1 MRKSVHLLNM
11 NFINQLYKKFLERPK
26 LILVTLILIFSF
38 SVYNAKNF
46 QLDASADSLLLEN
59 DPDLNYLRSVNER
72 YSSEE
77 FFVITYSPK
86 KKINEE
92 SLKELKKFVDEIN
105 NIKWVSKSISVLNAP
120 LFESSDL
127 PLIEKIKNIQYIVT
141 PGIEINRAL
150 NELKNSPVY
159 KKLIINEDATTFGI
173 VVYIKDN
180 KEYLS
185 ALKTNKNF
193 LDKQQNNKL
202 SEKDLK
208 DFEAHNKILEKLK
221 KEHNKNLELYN
232 IEIRSHIS
240 KYKNIADINL
250 SGIPMIA
257 DDLISFVKKDITV
270 FGSGVFIFIIITL
283 WFIFRDIRWV
293 VFPLL
298 SCFLSIAIMVGMLGY
313 LNWKVTVIS
322 SNFISLMLILTMEI
336 NIHYVE
342 RYKQLQ
348 AEFPKKK
355 ENYLAYLTTTK
366 IFTPILYAVLTTALA
381 FLSFIFCDI
390 KPVIDFG
397 WMMTLGLFISLF
409 VSMILLPYLII
420 KFKPKATPI
429 HESKDSKLA
438 EIFATIALN
447 QKLLVL
453 AFSSIILI
461 LSIYGMTRLKV
472 ENSFINYFDKKTE
485 IYQGMKLIDEKL
497 GGTTPLEII
506 LKFKDSDTKNNKN
519 DDDFF
524 QGSDSNEY
532 KDSYWFTNF
541 RVNNIVNVH
550 QYLETLPEIGKVLS
564 FYSVLQLGEKI
575 NDNKKLGPLEMA
587 ILYSKLPEDIK
598 RSIVTPYVSI
608 ENNEAR
614 ISLRIIDSN
623 PNLNRKELL
632 IKIQKDLEEKLKL
645 NKDEFKITGILVIFN
660 NLLQSLFDSQ
670 IKTLGIT
677 FAGIFILLLILF
689 KSLSWSIVAA
699 IPNFTAAL
707 FILGS
712 LGLFNIPLD
721 MMTITIASITVGIA
735 IDNSIH
741 YIYRFREEFKI
752 NKNYKKTIEICH
764 KSVGKAIVNASLTI
778 VFGFSIL
785 IFSNFIPS
793 IYFGI
798 FTGLAMLTAMT
809 LVLTLMPQ
817 LIAIIKPFKNG

>member
-1 MRKSVHLLNM
+1 M

-26 LILVTLILIFSF
+26 LILIALILIFSF

-92 SLKELKKFVDEIN
+92 SLKELRKFVDEIN

-185 ALKTNKNF
+185 ALKTNKIF
-193 LDKQQNNKL
+193 LDKQQNSKL
-202 SEKDLK
+202 SERDLK
-208 DFEAHNKILEKLK
+208 EFESQNKILEKLK
-221 KEHNKNLELYN
+221 KEHNKNLEFYN

-257 DDLISFVKKDITV
+257 DDLITFVKKDITV

-429 HESKDSKLA
+429 HQSKDSKIA
-438 EIFATIALN
+438 EIFASIAIN
-447 QKLLVL
+447 QRVLVL
-453 AFSSIILI
+453 AFSTIILI

-506 LKFKDSDTKNNKN
+506 LKFKDTDSKNNKS

-541 RVNNIVNVH
+541 RVNKIVNVH

-587 ILYSKLPEDIK
+587 ILYSKLPDDIK
-598 RSIVTPYVSI
+598 KSIVTPYVSI

-632 IKIQKDLEEKLKL
+632 IKIQKDLEEKLNL

-721 MMTITIASITVGIA
+721 MMTITIASISVGIA

-785 IFSNFIPS
+785 MFSNFIPS

>member
-1 MRKSVHLLNM
+1 MKEFILIKM

-26 LILVTLILIFSF
+26 LILITLILIFSF

-105 NIKWVSKSISVLNAP
+105 NIKWVSKTISVLNAP
-120 LFESSDL
+120 LFESSDQ

-159 KKLIINEDATTFGI
+159 KRLIINDDATTFGI

-180 KEYLS
+180 KKYLS
-185 ALKTNKNF
+185 ALKTNKDF

-202 SEKDLK
+202 SDKDLN
-208 DFEAHNKILEKLK
+208 DFETHKEILEKLK

-270 FGSGVFIFIIITL
+270 FGSGVFIFILITL

-293 VFPLL
+293 IFPLL

-355 ENYLAYLTTTK
+355 ENYLTYLTTTK
-366 IFTPILYAVLTTALA
+366 IFTPILYAVLTTVLA

-429 HESKDSKLA
+429 HESKDSKIA
-438 EIFATIALN
+438 EVFASIALN
-447 QKLLVL
+447 HRFLVM
-453 AFSSIILI
+453 AFSTIILI

-506 LKFKDSDTKNNKN
+506 LKFKDSDNKSTKN

-550 QYLETLPEIGKVLS
+550 KYLESLPEIGKVLS

-587 ILYSKLPEDIK
+587 ILYSKLPDDIK
-598 RSIVTPYVSI
+598 KTIVTPYVSI

-645 NKDEFKITGILVIFN
+645 KKDEFKITGVLVIFN

-712 LGLFNIPLD
+712 LGLFNVPLD

-764 KSVGKAIVNASLTI
+764 RSVGKAIVNASLTI

-785 IFSNFIPS
+785 ILSNFIPS

>member
-1 MRKSVHLLNM
+1 M
-11 NFINQLYKKFLERPK
+11 NLINQLYKKFLERPK
-26 LILVTLILIFSF
+26 LILITLILILSF

-221 KEHNKNLELYN
+221 KEHNKNLEFYN

-298 SCFLSIAIMVGMLGY
+298 SCLLSIAIMVGMLGY

-438 EIFATIALN
+438 QIFASIALN
-447 QKLLVL
+447 QRLLVL
-453 AFSSIILI
+453 TLSTIILI

-506 LKFKDSDTKNNKN
+506 LKFKDSDSKSNKN

-587 ILYSKLPEDIK
+587 ILYSKLPDDIK
-598 RSIVTPYVSI
+598 KSIVTPYVSI

-741 YIYRFREEFKI
+741 YIYRFREEYKL

>member
-1 MRKSVHLLNM
+1 M

-26 LILVTLILIFSF
+26 LILIALILIFSF

-92 SLKELKKFVDEIN
+92 SLKELRKFVDEIN

-185 ALKTNKNF
+185 ALKANKIF
-193 LDKQQNNKL
+193 LDKQQNSKL

-208 DFEAHNKILEKLK
+208 EFESQNKILEKLK
-221 KEHNKNLELYN
+221 KEHNKNLEFYN

-293 VFPLL
+293 IFPLL
-298 SCFLSIAIMVGMLGY
+298 SCLLSIAIMVGMLGY

-322 SNFISLMLILTMEI
+322 SNFISIMLILTMEI

-355 ENYLAYLTTTK
+355 ENYLTYLTTTK

-381 FLSFIFCDI
+381 FLSLIFCDI

-429 HESKDSKLA
+429 HQSKESKLA
-438 EIFATIALN
+438 EIFSSIALN
-447 QKLLVL
+447 QRFLVL
-453 AFSSIILI
+453 AFSTIILI
-461 LSIYGMTRLKV
+461 LSIYGLTKLKV

-506 LKFKDSDTKNNKN
+506 LKFKDSDSKSNKN

-524 QGSDSNEY
+524 QDSDSNEY

-587 ILYSKLPEDIK
+587 ILYSKLPDDIK
-598 RSIVTPYVSI
+598 KSIVTPYVSI

-721 MMTITIASITVGIA
+721 MMTITIASISVGIA

>member
-1 MRKSVHLLNM
+1 M

-86 KKINEE
+86 KKVNAE

-141 PGIEINRAL
+141 PGIEISRAL
-150 NELKNSPVY
+150 DELKNSPVY

-185 ALKTNKNF
+185 ALKTNKDF
-193 LDKQQNNKL
+193 LDKLQNNKL

-221 KEHNKNLELYN
+221 KEHNKNLEFYN

-355 ENYLAYLTTTK
+355 ENYLTYLTTTK

-438 EIFATIALN
+438 EIFASIALN
-447 QKLLVL
+447 QRLLVL
-453 AFSSIILI
+453 TFSTIILI
-461 LSIYGMTRLKV
+461 LSIYGLTRLKV

-506 LKFKDSDTKNNKN
+506 LKFKDSDSKSNKS

-587 ILYSKLPEDIK
+587 ILYSKLPDDIK
-598 RSIVTPYVSI
+598 KSIVTPYVSI

-741 YIYRFREEFKI
+741 YIYRFREEYKL

>member
-1 MRKSVHLLNM
+1 M

-26 LILVTLILIFSF
+26 LILITLILILSF

-293 VFPLL
+293 IFPLL

-438 EIFATIALN
+438 EIFASIALN

-453 AFSSIILI
+453 AFSTIILI

-506 LKFKDSDTKNNKN
+506 LKFKDSDSKNNKN

-677 FAGIFILLLILF
+677 FTGIFILLLILF

>member
-1 MRKSVHLLNM
+1 M

-26 LILVTLILIFSF
+26 LILIALILIFSF

-92 SLKELKKFVDEIN
+92 SLKELRKFVDEIN

-185 ALKTNKNF
+185 ALKTNKIF
-193 LDKQQNNKL
+193 LDKQQNSKL

-208 DFEAHNKILEKLK
+208 EFESQNKILEKLK
-221 KEHNKNLELYN
+221 KEHNKNLEFYN

-293 VFPLL
+293 IFPLL
-298 SCFLSIAIMVGMLGY
+298 SCLLSIAIMVGMLGY

-322 SNFISLMLILTMEI
+322 SNFISIMLILTMEI

-355 ENYLAYLTTTK
+355 ENYLTYLTTTK

-381 FLSFIFCDI
+381 FLSLIFCDI

-429 HESKDSKLA
+429 HESKESKLA
-438 EIFATIALN
+438 EIFSSIALN
-447 QKLLVL
+447 QRFLVL
-453 AFSSIILI
+453 AFSTIILI
-461 LSIYGMTRLKV
+461 LSIYGLTKLKV

-506 LKFKDSDTKNNKN
+506 LKFKDTDSKSNKN

-524 QGSDSNEY
+524 QDSDSNEY

-587 ILYSKLPEDIK
+587 ILYSKLPDDIK
-598 RSIVTPYVSI
+598 KSIVTPYVSI

-721 MMTITIASITVGIA
+721 MMTITIASISVGIA

>member
-1 MRKSVHLLNM
+1 M

-86 KKINEE
+86 KKVNAE

-141 PGIEINRAL
+141 PGIEISRAL
-150 NELKNSPVY
+150 DELKNSPVY

-185 ALKTNKNF
+185 ALKTNKDF

-221 KEHNKNLELYN
+221 KEHNKNLEFYN

-355 ENYLAYLTTTK
+355 ENYLTYLTTTK

-438 EIFATIALN
+438 AIFASIALN
-447 QKLLVL
+447 QRLLVL
-453 AFSSIILI
+453 TFSTIILI
-461 LSIYGMTRLKV
+461 LSIYGLTRLKV

-506 LKFKDSDTKNNKN
+506 LKFKDSDSKSNKS

-587 ILYSKLPEDIK
+587 ILYSKLPDDIK
-598 RSIVTPYVSI
+598 KSIVTPYVSI

-741 YIYRFREEFKI
+741 YIYRFREEYKL

>member
-1 MRKSVHLLNM
+1 M

-185 ALKTNKNF
+185 ALKTNKIF
-193 LDKQQNNKL
+193 LDKQQNSKL

-208 DFEAHNKILEKLK
+208 EFESQNKILEKLK
-221 KEHNKNLELYN
+221 KEHNKNLEFYN

-257 DDLISFVKKDITV
+257 DDLITFVKKDITV

-293 VFPLL
+293 IFPLL
-298 SCFLSIAIMVGMLGY
+298 SCLLSIAIMVGMLGY

-366 IFTPILYAVLTTALA
+366 IFTPILYAVLTTAFA

-429 HESKDSKLA
+429 HESKDSKIA
-438 EIFATIALN
+438 EIFASIALN

-506 LKFKDSDTKNNKN
+506 LKFKDSDSKSNKN

-587 ILYSKLPEDIK
+587 ILYSKLPDDIK

-741 YIYRFREEFKI
+741 YIYRFREEYKK

>member
-1 MRKSVHLLNM
+1 M
-11 NFINQLYKKFLERPK
+11 NFINQIYKKLLEKPKFILFL
-26 LILVTLILIFSF
+26 IVLVFSF

-72 YSSEE
+72 YSSED

-86 KKINEE
+86 KKINNETIQ
-92 SLKELKKFVDEIN
+92 ELKKFVNEID
-105 NIKWVSKSISVLNAP
+105 NIQWVSKTISILNAP
-120 LFESSDL
+120 LFESSDQ
-127 PLIEKIKNIQYIVT
+127 PLIEKINNIQYITT

-150 NELKNSPVY
+150 NELRNSPVY
-159 KKLIINEDATTFGI
+159 KRLIINDDATTFGI
-173 VVYIKDN
+173 VAYIKDN
-180 KEYLS
+180 KKYLS
-185 ALKTNKNF
+185 ALEINKNF
-193 LDKQQNNKL
+193 LDKQKNKKL
-202 SEKDLK
+202 SDK
-208 DFEAHNKILEKLK
+208 DFKEFEKHKLVLEQLK
-221 KEHNKNLELYN
+221 REQNKNLELYN
-232 IEIRSHIS
+232 VEIRSHIS

-270 FGSGVFIFIIITL
+270 FGSGVFVFIIITL

-293 VFPLL
+293 IFPLL
-298 SCFLSIAIMVGMLGY
+298 SCFLSISIMVGMLGY

-355 ENYLAYLTTTK
+355 ENFLTYLTTTK
-366 IFTPILYAVLTTALA
+366 ILTPILYAVLTTALA

-397 WMMTLGLFISLF
+397 LMMTLGLFISLF

-420 KFKPKATPI
+420 KFKPKASPV
-429 HESKDSKLA
+429 HKSKESKIAKFF
-438 EIFATIALN
+438 ETIAIN
-447 QKLLVL
+447 KKFLVL
-453 AFSSIILI
+453 TFSSIIFI

-472 ENSFINYFDKKTE
+472 ENIFINYFDKNTE
-485 IYQGMKLIDEKL
+485 IYKGMKLIDEKL
-497 GGTTPLEII
+497 GGTTPLDII
-506 LKFKDSDTKNNKN
+506 LKFKESESKSTFA
-519 DDDFF
+519 DDEFF
-524 QGSDSNEY
+524 QGSSSDEY

-541 RVNNIVNVH
+541 RINNIVNVH
-550 QYLETLPEIGKVLS
+550 KYLETLPEIGKVLS
-564 FYSVLQLGEKI
+564 FYSVLQLGEKL

-587 ILYSKLPEDIK
+587 ILHSKLPEDIK
-598 RSIVTPYVSI
+598 KNIITPYISI
-608 ENNEAR
+608 DDNEAR

-623 PNLNRKELL
+623 PELNRKELL
-632 IKIQKDLEEKLKL
+632 IKIQKDLEEKLQLK
-645 NKDEFKITGILVIFN
+645 KDEFKITGILVIFN

-712 LGLFNIPLD
+712 LGLFDIPLD

-764 KSVGKAIVNASLTI
+764 KSVGKAIVNASITI

>member
-1 MRKSVHLLNM
+1 M

-26 LILVTLILIFSF
+26 LILITLILLFSF
-38 SVYNAKNF
+38 SIYNAKNF

-72 YSSEE
+72 YLSED

-105 NIKWVSKSISVLNAP
+105 NIKWVSKTISVLNAP
-120 LFESSDL
+120 LFESSDQ
-127 PLIEKIKNIQYIVT
+127 PLIEKINNIQYIVT

-159 KKLIINEDATTFGI
+159 KRLIINDDATTFGI

-180 KEYLS
+180 KKYLS
-185 ALKTNKNF
+185 ALKTNKDF

-208 DFEAHNKILEKLK
+208 EFENHKEILEKLK
-221 KEHNKNLELYN
+221 KEHNKNLEIYN
-232 IEIRSHIS
+232 IEIRSQIS

-270 FGSGVFIFIIITL
+270 FGSGVFIFILITL
-283 WFIFRDIRWV
+283 WFIFRDVRWV
-293 VFPLL
+293 IFPLL

-348 AEFPKKK
+348 TEFPKKK
-355 ENYLAYLTTTK
+355 ENYLTYLTTTK
-366 IFTPILYAVLTTALA
+366 IFTPILYAVLTTVLA

-420 KFKPKATPI
+420 KFKPKATPM

-438 EIFATIALN
+438 KLFAIIALN
-447 QKLLVL
+447 HRFLVL
-453 AFSSIILI
+453 AFSTIILI

-506 LKFKDSDTKNNKN
+506 LKFKDLDNKKTKN

-524 QGSDSNEY
+524 QDSDSNEY

-550 QYLETLPEIGKVLS
+550 KYLESLPEIGKVLS

-598 RSIVTPYVSI
+598 KSIVTPYVSI

-645 NKDEFKITGILVIFN
+645 KKDEFKITGVLVIFN

-677 FAGIFILLLILF
+677 FGGIFILLLILF

-712 LGLFNIPLD
+712 LGLFNVPLD

-785 IFSNFIPS
+785 ILSNFIPS

>member
-1 MRKSVHLLNM
+1 M

-26 LILVTLILIFSF
+26 LILIALILIFSF

-185 ALKTNKNF
+185 ALKINKNF

-221 KEHNKNLELYN
+221 KEHNKNLEFYN

-355 ENYLAYLTTTK
+355 ENYLTYLTTTK

-420 KFKPKATPI
+420 KFKPKATPL

-438 EIFATIALN
+438 EIFASIALN
-447 QKLLVL
+447 QRALVL
-453 AFSSIILI
+453 TFSTIILS
-461 LSIYGMTRLKV
+461 LSIYGLTRLKV

-506 LKFKDSDTKNNKN
+506 LKFKDSDSKSNKS

-587 ILYSKLPEDIK
+587 ILYSKLPDDIK
-598 RSIVTPYVSI
+598 KSIVTPYVSI

-741 YIYRFREEFKI
+741 YIYRFREEYKL

>member
-1 MRKSVHLLNM
+1 M
-11 NFINQLYKKFLERPK
+11 NFINQLYKKFLEKPK
-26 LILVTLILIFSF
+26 LILITLILLFSF
-38 SVYNAKNF
+38 SIYNAKNF

-77 FFVITYSPK
+77 FFVITYTPK

-92 SLKELKKFVDEIN
+92 SLGELKKFVDEIN

-120 LFESSDL
+120 LFESSDQ

-159 KKLIINEDATTFGI
+159 KRLIINDDASTFGI

-208 DFEAHNKILEKLK
+208 DFDSHKEILEKLK

-270 FGSGVFIFIIITL
+270 FGSGVFIFILITL
-283 WFIFRDIRWV
+283 WFIFRDVRWV
-293 VFPLL
+293 IFPLL

-348 AEFPKKK
+348 DEFPKKK

-366 IFTPILYAVLTTALA
+366 IFTPILYAVLTTVLA

-438 EIFATIALN
+438 ELFASIAIN
-447 QKLLVL
+447 QKFLVL
-453 AFSSIILI
+453 AFSTIILI

-506 LKFKDSDTKNNKN
+506 LKFKDSENKNSKN

-550 QYLETLPEIGKVLS
+550 KYLESLPEIGKVLS
-564 FYSVLQLGEKI
+564 FYSILQLGEKI

-587 ILYSKLPEDIK
+587 IMYTKLPDDIK
-598 RSIVTPYVSI
+598 KSIVTPYVSI

-632 IKIQKDLEEKLKL
+632 IKIQKDLEEKLNLK
-645 NKDEFKITGILVIFN
+645 KEEFKITGILVIFN

-712 LGLFNIPLD
+712 LGLFNVPLD

-741 YIYRFREEFKI
+741 YIYRFREEFKV
-752 NKNYKKTIEICH
+752 NKNYKKTIQICH
-764 KSVGKAIVNASLTI
+764 RSVGKAIINASLTI

-785 IFSNFIPS
+785 ILSNFIPS

>member
-1 MRKSVHLLNM
+1 M
-11 NFINQLYKKFLERPK
+11 NFINQLYKRFLERPK
-26 LILVTLILIFSF
+26 LILITLILIFSF

-59 DPDLNYLRSVNER
+59 DPDLNYLRSINER

-92 SLKELKKFVDEIN
+92 SLKELRKFVDEIN

-173 VVYIKDN
+173 VIYIKDN

-185 ALKTNKNF
+185 ALKTNKIF
-193 LDKQQNNKL
+193 LDKQQNSKL

-208 DFEAHNKILEKLK
+208 EFESQNKILEKLK
-221 KEHNKNLELYN
+221 KEHNKNLEFYN
-232 IEIRSHIS
+232 IEIRSHIL

-257 DDLISFVKKDITV
+257 DDLITFVKKDITV

-298 SCFLSIAIMVGMLGY
+298 SCLLSIAIMVGMLGY

-429 HESKDSKLA
+429 HQSKDSKIA
-438 EIFATIALN
+438 EIFASIALN
-447 QKLLVL
+447 QRFLVL
-453 AFSSIILI
+453 AFSTIILI

-506 LKFKDSDTKNNKN
+506 LKFKDTDSKNNKSDN
-519 DDDFF
+519 DFF

-541 RVNNIVNVH
+541 RVNKIVNVH

-587 ILYSKLPEDIK
+587 ILYSKLPDDIK
-598 RSIVTPYVSI
+598 KSIVTPYVSI

-632 IKIQKDLEEKLKL
+632 IKIQKDLEEKLNL

-721 MMTITIASITVGIA
+721 MMTITIASISVGIA

>member
-1 MRKSVHLLNM
+1 M

-72 YSSEE
+72 YSSED

-92 SLKELKKFVDEIN
+92 SLNELKKFVDEIN

-159 KKLIINEDATTFGI
+159 KKLIINEDGTTFGI

-208 DFEAHNKILEKLK
+208 DFEAHNKVLEKLK
-221 KEHNKNLELYN
+221 KEHNKNLESYN

-257 DDLISFVKKDITV
+257 DDLISFIKKDITV

-293 VFPLL
+293 IFPLL
-298 SCFLSIAIMVGMLGY
+298 SCLLSIAIMVGMLGY

-322 SNFISLMLILTMEI
+322 SNFISIMLILTMEI

-355 ENYLAYLTTTK
+355 ENYLTYLTTTK

-381 FLSFIFCDI
+381 FLSLIFCDI

-420 KFKPKATPI
+420 KFKPKAKPI
-429 HESKDSKLA
+429 HESKNSKLA
-438 EIFATIALN
+438 EIFSSIALN
-447 QKLLVL
+447 QRFLVL

-461 LSIYGMTRLKV
+461 LSIYGLTRLKV

-506 LKFKDSDTKNNKN
+506 LKFKDSDSKSNKN

-564 FYSVLQLGEKI
+564 FYSILQLGEKI

-587 ILYSKLPEDIK
+587 ILYSKLPDDIK
-598 RSIVTPYVSI
+598 KSIVTPYVSI

-712 LGLFNIPLD
+712 LGLFDIPLD

-764 KSVGKAIVNASLTI
+764 KSVGKAIVNASITI

>member
-1 MRKSVHLLNM
+1 M
-11 NFINQLYKKFLERPK
+11 NFINQIYKKLLEKPKFILFL
-26 LILVTLILIFSF
+26 IVLVFSF

-72 YSSEE
+72 YSSED

-86 KKINEE
+86 KKINNETIQ
-92 SLKELKKFVDEIN
+92 ELKKFVNEID
-105 NIKWVSKSISVLNAP
+105 NIQWVSKTISILNAP
-120 LFESSDL
+120 LFESSDQ
-127 PLIEKIKNIQYIVT
+127 PLIEKINNIQYITT

-150 NELKNSPVY
+150 NELRNSPVY
-159 KKLIINEDATTFGI
+159 KRLIINDDATTFGI
-173 VVYIKDN
+173 VAYIKDN
-180 KEYLS
+180 KKYLS
-185 ALKTNKNF
+185 ALEINKNF
-193 LDKQQNNKL
+193 LDEQKNKKL
-202 SEKDLK
+202 SDK
-208 DFEAHNKILEKLK
+208 DFKEFEKHKLVLEQLK
-221 KEHNKNLELYN
+221 REQNKNLELYN

-270 FGSGVFIFIIITL
+270 FGSGVFVFIIITL

-293 VFPLL
+293 IFPLL
-298 SCFLSIAIMVGMLGY
+298 SCFLSISIMVGMLGY

-355 ENYLAYLTTTK
+355 ENFLTYLTTTK
-366 IFTPILYAVLTTALA
+366 ILTPILYAVLTTALA

-397 WMMTLGLFISLF
+397 LMMTLGLFISLF

-420 KFKPKATPI
+420 KFKPKASPV
-429 HESKDSKLA
+429 HKSKESKIAKFF
-438 EIFATIALN
+438 ETIAIN
-447 QKLLVL
+447 QKFLVL
-453 AFSSIILI
+453 TFSSIIFI

-472 ENSFINYFDKKTE
+472 ENSFINYFDKNTE
-485 IYQGMKLIDEKL
+485 IYKGMKLIDEKL
-497 GGTTPLEII
+497 GGTTPLDII
-506 LKFKDSDTKNNKN
+506 LKFKESESKSTFA
-519 DDDFF
+519 DDEFF
-524 QGSDSNEY
+524 QGSSSDEY

-541 RVNNIVNVH
+541 RINNIVNVH
-550 QYLETLPEIGKVLS
+550 KYLETLPEIGKVLS
-564 FYSVLQLGEKI
+564 FYSVLQLGEKL

-587 ILYSKLPEDIK
+587 ILHSKLPEDIK
-598 RSIVTPYVSI
+598 KNIITPYISI
-608 ENNEAR
+608 DDNEAR

-623 PNLNRKELL
+623 PELNRKELL
-632 IKIQKDLEEKLKL
+632 IKIQKDLEEKLQLK
-645 NKDEFKITGILVIFN
+645 KEEFKITGILVIFN

-677 FAGIFILLLILF
+677 FAGIFLLLLILF
-689 KSLSWSIVAA
+689 KSFWWSVVAA

-721 MMTITIASITVGIA
+721 MMTITIASISVGIA

-752 NKNYKKTIEICH
+752 NKNYNRTIQICH
-764 KSVGKAIVNASLTI
+764 RTVGKAIVNASLTI

-785 IFSNFIPS
+785 ILSNFIPS

-817 LIAIIKPFKNG
+817 LILIIKPFKNG

>member
-1 MRKSVHLLNM
+1 M

-26 LILVTLILIFSF
+26 LILITLILILSF

-221 KEHNKNLELYN
+221 KEHNKNLEFYN

-298 SCFLSIAIMVGMLGY
+298 SCLLSIAIMVGMLGY

-438 EIFATIALN
+438 QIFASIALN
-447 QKLLVL
+447 QRLLVL
-453 AFSSIILI
+453 TLSTIILI

-506 LKFKDSDTKNNKN
+506 LKFKDSDSKSNKN

-587 ILYSKLPEDIK
+587 ILYSKLPDDIK
-598 RSIVTPYVSI
+598 KSIVTPYVSI

-741 YIYRFREEFKI
+741 YIYRFREEYKL

-764 KSVGKAIVNASLTI
+764 KSVGKAIVNASITI

>member
-1 MRKSVHLLNM
+1 M

-105 NIKWVSKSISVLNAP
+105 NKKWVSKSISVLNAP

-173 VVYIKDN
+173 VIYIKDN

-366 IFTPILYAVLTTALA
+366 IFTPILYAVLTTAFA

-438 EIFATIALN
+438 EIFTSIALN

-506 LKFKDSDTKNNKN
+506 LKFKDSDSKNNKN

-598 RSIVTPYVSI
+598 KSIVTPYVSI

-752 NKNYKKTIEICH
+752 SKNYKKTIEICH

-785 IFSNFIPS
+785 IFSNFIPT

>member
-1 MRKSVHLLNM
+1 M
-11 NFINQLYKKFLERPK
+11 NFINQLYKKFLEKPK
-26 LILVTLILIFSF
+26 LILITLILLFSF
-38 SVYNAKNF
+38 SIYNAKNF

-77 FFVITYSPK
+77 FFVITYTPK

-92 SLKELKKFVDEIN
+92 SLGELKKFVDEIN

-120 LFESSDL
+120 LFESSDQ

-159 KKLIINEDATTFGI
+159 KRLIINDDASTFGI

-208 DFEAHNKILEKLK
+208 DFDSHKEILEKLK

-270 FGSGVFIFIIITL
+270 FGSGVFIFILITL
-283 WFIFRDIRWV
+283 WFIFRDVRWV
-293 VFPLL
+293 IFPLL

-348 AEFPKKK
+348 DEFPKKK

-366 IFTPILYAVLTTALA
+366 IFTPILYAVLTTVLA

-438 EIFATIALN
+438 ELFASIAIN
-447 QKLLVL
+447 QKFLVL
-453 AFSSIILI
+453 AFSTIILI

-506 LKFKDSDTKNNKN
+506 LKFKDSDKKSTKN

-550 QYLETLPEIGKVLS
+550 KYLESLPEIGKVLS

-587 ILYSKLPEDIK
+587 ILYSKLPDDIK
-598 RSIVTPYVSI
+598 KTIVTPYVSI

-645 NKDEFKITGILVIFN
+645 KKDEFKITGVLVIFN

-712 LGLFNIPLD
+712 LGLFNVPLD

-764 KSVGKAIVNASLTI
+764 RSVGKAIVNASLTI

-785 IFSNFIPS
+785 ILSNFIPS

>member
-1 MRKSVHLLNM
+1 M

-26 LILVTLILIFSF
+26 LILVALIIIFSF

-72 YSSEE
+72 YSSED

-92 SLKELKKFVDEIN
+92 SLNELKKFVNEIN

-159 KKLIINEDATTFGI
+159 KKLIINEEATTFGI

-221 KEHNKNLELYN
+221 KEHNKNLEFYN

-257 DDLISFVKKDITV
+257 DDLISFIKKDITV

-293 VFPLL
+293 IFPLL
-298 SCFLSIAIMVGMLGY
+298 SCLLSIAIMVGILGY

-322 SNFISLMLILTMEI
+322 SNFISIMLILTMEI

-355 ENYLAYLTTTK
+355 ENYLTYLTTTK

-381 FLSFIFCDI
+381 FLSLIFCDI

-429 HESKDSKLA
+429 HESKESKLA
-438 EIFATIALN
+438 QIFCSIGLN
-447 QKLLVL
+447 QRFLVL

-461 LSIYGMTRLKV
+461 LSIYGLTRLKV

-506 LKFKDSDTKNNKN
+506 LKFKDSDSKSNKN

-587 ILYSKLPEDIK
+587 ILYSKLPDDIK
-598 RSIVTPYVSI
+598 KSIVTPYVSI

-632 IKIQKDLEEKLKL
+632 KKIQKDLEEKLKL

-741 YIYRFREEFKI
+741 YIYRFREEYKL

>member
-1 MRKSVHLLNM
+1 M
-11 NFINQLYKKFLERPK
+11 NFINLLYKKFLERPK
-26 LILVTLILIFSF
+26 LILITIILIFSF

-59 DPDLNYLRSVNER
+59 DPDLNYLRAVNER

-120 LFESSDL
+120 LFESSDQ

-159 KKLIINEDATTFGI
+159 KRLIINDDATTFGI

-193 LDKQQNNKL
+193 LDKQQSNKL

-208 DFEAHNKILEKLK
+208 DFESHKKILEKLK
-221 KEHNKNLELYN
+221 KEHNKNLEFYN
-232 IEIRSHIS
+232 LEIRSHIS
-240 KYKNIADINL
+240 KYKNVADINL

-270 FGSGVFIFIIITL
+270 FGSGVFIFILITL
-283 WFIFRDIRWV
+283 WFIFRDVRWV
-293 VFPLL
+293 IFPLL

-355 ENYLAYLTTTK
+355 ESYLAYLTTTK

-409 VSMILLPYLII
+409 ISMILLPYLII

-438 EIFATIALN
+438 EIFASIAIN
-447 QKLLVL
+447 QKFLVL
-453 AFSSIILI
+453 AFSTVILI

-506 LKFKDSDTKNNKN
+506 LKFKDAENKNNKN

-524 QGSDSNEY
+524 QGSDSDEY

-550 QYLETLPEIGKVLS
+550 KYLESLPEIGKVLS
-564 FYSVLQLGEKI
+564 FYSILQLGEKI

-587 ILYSKLPEDIK
+587 ILYSKLPDDIK
-598 RSIVTPYVSI
+598 KSIVTPYVSI

-614 ISLRIIDSN
+614 VSLRIIDSN

-632 IKIQKDLEEKLKL
+632 IKIQKDLEGKL
-645 NKDEFKITGILVIFN
+645 NLKKEEFKITGILVIFN

-741 YIYRFREEFKI
+741 YIYRFREEFKL
-752 NKNYKKTIEICH
+752 NKNYKKTVQICH
-764 KSVGKAIVNASLTI
+764 RTVGKAIVNASLTI

-785 IFSNFIPS
+785 ILSNFIPS

>member
-1 MRKSVHLLNM
+1 M

-26 LILVTLILIFSF
+26 LILISLILIFSF

-92 SLKELKKFVDEIN
+92 SLKELRKFVDEID

-127 PLIEKIKNIQYIVT
+127 ALIEKIKNIQYIVT

-185 ALKTNKNF
+185 ALKINKIF
-193 LDKQQNNKL
+193 LDKQQNSKL

-208 DFEAHNKILEKLK
+208 EFESQNKILEKLK
-221 KEHNKNLELYN
+221 KEHNKNLEFYN

-420 KFKPKATPI
+420 KFKPKASPI
-429 HESKDSKLA
+429 HQSKDSKIA
-438 EIFATIALN
+438 EIFASIAIN
-447 QKLLVL
+447 QRFLVL
-453 AFSSIILI
+453 AFSTIILI

-506 LKFKDSDTKNNKN
+506 LKFKGVDSKKNKS

-541 RVNNIVNVH
+541 RVNKIVNVH

-587 ILYSKLPEDIK
+587 ILYSKLPDDIK
-598 RSIVTPYVSI
+598 KSIVTPYISI

-632 IKIQKDLEEKLKL
+632 IKIQKDLEEKLNL

-721 MMTITIASITVGIA
+721 MMTITIASISVGIA

>member
-1 MRKSVHLLNM
+1 M
-11 NFINQLYKKFLERPK
+11 NFINQIYKKLLEKPKFILFL
-26 LILVTLILIFSF
+26 IVLVFSF

-72 YSSEE
+72 YSSED

-86 KKINEE
+86 KKINNETIQ
-92 SLKELKKFVDEIN
+92 ELKKFVNEID
-105 NIKWVSKSISVLNAP
+105 NIQWVSKTISILNAP
-120 LFESSDL
+120 LFESSDQ
-127 PLIEKIKNIQYIVT
+127 PLIEKINNIQYITT

-150 NELKNSPVY
+150 NELRNSPVY
-159 KKLIINEDATTFGI
+159 KRLIINDDATTFGI
-173 VVYIKDN
+173 VAYIKDN
-180 KEYLS
+180 KKYLS
-185 ALKTNKNF
+185 ALEINKNF
-193 LDKQQNNKL
+193 LDKQKNKKL
-202 SEKDLK
+202 SDK
-208 DFEAHNKILEKLK
+208 DFKEFEKHKLVLEQLK
-221 KEHNKNLELYN
+221 REQNKNLELYN

-270 FGSGVFIFIIITL
+270 FGSGVFVFIIITL
-283 WFIFRDIRWV
+283 WFIFKDIRWV
-293 VFPLL
+293 IFPLL
-298 SCFLSIAIMVGMLGY
+298 SCFLSISIMVGMLGY

-348 AEFPKKK
+348 AELPKKK
-355 ENYLAYLTTTK
+355 ENFLTYLTTTK
-366 IFTPILYAVLTTALA
+366 ILTPILYAVLTTALA

-397 WMMTLGLFISLF
+397 LMMTLGLFISLF

-420 KFKPKATPI
+420 KFKPKASPV
-429 HESKDSKLA
+429 HKSKESKIAKFF
-438 EIFATIALN
+438 ETIAIN
-447 QKLLVL
+447 QKFLVL
-453 AFSSIILI
+453 TFSSIIFI

-472 ENSFINYFDKKTE
+472 ENSFINYFDKNTE
-485 IYQGMKLIDEKL
+485 IYKGMKLIDEKL
-497 GGTTPLEII
+497 GGTTPLDII
-506 LKFKDSDTKNNKN
+506 LKFKESESKSTFA
-519 DDDFF
+519 DDEFF
-524 QGSDSNEY
+524 QGSSSDEY

-541 RVNNIVNVH
+541 RINNIVNVH
-550 QYLETLPEIGKVLS
+550 KYLETLPEIGKVLS
-564 FYSVLQLGEKI
+564 FYSVLQLGEKL

-587 ILYSKLPEDIK
+587 ILHSKLPEDIK
-598 RSIVTPYVSI
+598 KNIITPYISI
-608 ENNEAR
+608 DDNEAR

-623 PNLNRKELL
+623 PELNRKELL
-632 IKIQKDLEEKLKL
+632 IKIQKDLEEKLQLK
-645 NKDEFKITGILVIFN
+645 KEEFKITGILVIFN

-677 FAGIFILLLILF
+677 FAGIFLLLLILF
-689 KSLSWSIVAA
+689 KSFWWSVVAA

-721 MMTITIASITVGIA
+721 MMTITIASISVGIA

-752 NKNYKKTIEICH
+752 NKNYNRTIQICH
-764 KSVGKAIVNASLTI
+764 RTVGKAIVNASLTI

-785 IFSNFIPS
+785 ILSNFIPS

-817 LIAIIKPFKNG
+817 LILIIKPFKNG

>member
-1 MRKSVHLLNM
+1 M

-26 LILVTLILIFSF
+26 LILVALIIIFSF

-72 YSSEE
+72 YSSED

-92 SLKELKKFVDEIN
+92 SLNELKKFVNEIN

-159 KKLIINEDATTFGI
+159 KKLIINEEATTFGI

-221 KEHNKNLELYN
+221 KEHNKNLEFYN

-257 DDLISFVKKDITV
+257 DDLISFIKKDITV

-293 VFPLL
+293 IFPLL
-298 SCFLSIAIMVGMLGY
+298 SCLLSIAIMVGMLGY

-322 SNFISLMLILTMEI
+322 SNFISIMLILTMEI

-355 ENYLAYLTTTK
+355 ENYLTYLTTTK

-381 FLSFIFCDI
+381 FLSLIFCDI

-429 HESKDSKLA
+429 HESKESKLA
-438 EIFATIALN
+438 QIFCSIGLN
-447 QKLLVL
+447 QRFLVL

-461 LSIYGMTRLKV
+461 LSIYGLTRLKV

-506 LKFKDSDTKNNKN
+506 LKFKDSDSKSNKN

-598 RSIVTPYVSI
+598 KSIVTPYVSI

-741 YIYRFREEFKI
+741 YIYRFREEYKK

>member
-1 MRKSVHLLNM
+1 M
-11 NFINQLYKKFLERPK
+11 NFINQIYKKLLEKPKFILFL
-26 LILVTLILIFSF
+26 IVLVFSF

-72 YSSEE
+72 YSSED

-86 KKINEE
+86 KKINNETIQ
-92 SLKELKKFVDEIN
+92 ELKKFVNEID
-105 NIKWVSKSISVLNAP
+105 NIQWVSKTISILNAP
-120 LFESSDL
+120 LFESSDQ
-127 PLIEKIKNIQYIVT
+127 PLIEKINNIQYITT

-150 NELKNSPVY
+150 NELRNSPVY
-159 KKLIINEDATTFGI
+159 KRLIINDDATTFGI
-173 VVYIKDN
+173 VAYIKDN
-180 KEYLS
+180 KKYLS
-185 ALKTNKNF
+185 ALEINKNF
-193 LDKQQNNKL
+193 LDKQKNKKL
-202 SEKDLK
+202 SDK
-208 DFEAHNKILEKLK
+208 DFKEFEKHKLVLEQLK
-221 KEHNKNLELYN
+221 REQNKNLELYN
-232 IEIRSHIS
+232 IEITSHIS

-270 FGSGVFIFIIITL
+270 FGSGVFVFIIITL

-293 VFPLL
+293 IFPLL
-298 SCFLSIAIMVGMLGY
+298 SCFLSISIMVGMLGY

-355 ENYLAYLTTTK
+355 ENFLTYLTTTK
-366 IFTPILYAVLTTALA
+366 ILTPILYAVLTTALA

-397 WMMTLGLFISLF
+397 LMMTLGLFISLF

-420 KFKPKATPI
+420 KFKPKASPV
-429 HESKDSKLA
+429 HKSKESKIAKFF
-438 EIFATIALN
+438 ETIAIN
-447 QKLLVL
+447 QKFLVL
-453 AFSSIILI
+453 TFSSIIFI

-472 ENSFINYFDKKTE
+472 ENSFINYFDKNTE
-485 IYQGMKLIDEKL
+485 IYKGMKLIDEKL
-497 GGTTPLEII
+497 GGTTPLDII
-506 LKFKDSDTKNNKN
+506 LKFKESESKSTFA
-519 DDDFF
+519 DDEFF
-524 QGSDSNEY
+524 QGSSSDEY

-541 RVNNIVNVH
+541 RINNIVNVH
-550 QYLETLPEIGKVLS
+550 KYLETLPEIGKVLS
-564 FYSVLQLGEKI
+564 FYSVLQLGEKL

-587 ILYSKLPEDIK
+587 ILHSKLPEDIK
-598 RSIVTPYVSI
+598 KNIITPYISI
-608 ENNEAR
+608 DDNEAR

-623 PNLNRKELL
+623 PELNRKELL
-632 IKIQKDLEEKLKL
+632 IKIQKDLEEKLQLK
-645 NKDEFKITGILVIFN
+645 KEEFKITGILVIFN

-677 FAGIFILLLILF
+677 FAGIFLLLLILF
-689 KSLSWSIVAA
+689 KSFWWSVVAA

-721 MMTITIASITVGIA
+721 MMTITIASISVGIA

-752 NKNYKKTIEICH
+752 NKNYNRTIQICH
-764 KSVGKAIVNASLTI
+764 RTVGKAIVNASLTI

-785 IFSNFIPS
+785 ILSNFIPS

-817 LIAIIKPFKNG
+817 LILIIKPFKNG

>member
-1 MRKSVHLLNM
+1 M

-26 LILVTLILIFSF
+26 LILITLILIFSF

-59 DPDLNYLRSVNER
+59 DPDLNYLRSINER

-92 SLKELKKFVDEIN
+92 SLKELRKFVDEIN

-185 ALKTNKNF
+185 ALKTNKIF
-193 LDKQQNNKL
+193 LDKQQNSKL

-208 DFEAHNKILEKLK
+208 EFESQNKILEKLK
-221 KEHNKNLELYN
+221 KEHNKNLEFYN

-257 DDLISFVKKDITV
+257 DDLITFVKKDITV

-348 AEFPKKK
+348 VEFPKKK

-420 KFKPKATPI
+420 KFKPKASPI
-429 HESKDSKLA
+429 HQSKDSKIA
-438 EIFATIALN
+438 EIFASIAIN
-447 QKLLVL
+447 QRGLVL
-453 AFSSIILI
+453 AFSTIILI

-506 LKFKDSDTKNNKN
+506 LKFKDTDSKNNKS

-541 RVNNIVNVH
+541 RVNKIVNVH

-587 ILYSKLPEDIK
+587 ILYSKLPDDIK
-598 RSIVTPYVSI
+598 KSIVTPYVSI

-632 IKIQKDLEEKLKL
+632 IKIQKDLEEKLNL

-721 MMTITIASITVGIA
+721 MMTITIASISVGIA

-785 IFSNFIPS
+785 MFSNFIPS

>member
-1 MRKSVHLLNM
+1 M

-293 VFPLL
+293 IFPLL

-438 EIFATIALN
+438 EIFASIALN

-453 AFSSIILI
+453 TLSTIILI

-506 LKFKDSDTKNNKN
+506 LKFKDSDSKSNKN

-587 ILYSKLPEDIK
+587 ILYSKLPDDIK
-598 RSIVTPYVSI
+598 KSIVTPYVSI

-741 YIYRFREEFKI
+741 YIYRFREEYKL
-752 NKNYKKTIEICH
+752 NKNYKKTIKICH

>member
-1 MRKSVHLLNM
+1 M

-26 LILVTLILIFSF
+26 LILIALILIFSF

-59 DPDLNYLRSVNER
+59 DPDLNYLRSINER

-92 SLKELKKFVDEIN
+92 SLKELRKFVDEIN

-185 ALKTNKNF
+185 ALKTNKIF
-193 LDKQQNNKL
+193 LDKQQNSKL

-208 DFEAHNKILEKLK
+208 EFESQNKILEKLK
-221 KEHNKNLELYN
+221 KEHNKNLEFYN

-429 HESKDSKLA
+429 HQSKDSKIA
-438 EIFATIALN
+438 KIFASIAIN
-447 QKLLVL
+447 QRVLVL
-453 AFSSIILI
+453 AFSTIILI

-506 LKFKDSDTKNNKN
+506 LKFKDTDSKNNKS

-541 RVNNIVNVH
+541 RVNKIVNVH

-575 NDNKKLGPLEMA
+575 NDNKKLGPLE
-587 ILYSKLPEDIK
+587 
-598 RSIVTPYVSI
+598 V
-608 ENNEAR
+608 
-614 ISLRIIDSN
+614 
-623 PNLNRKELL
+623 
-632 IKIQKDLEEKLKL
+632 
-645 NKDEFKITGILVIFN
+645 
-660 NLLQSLFDSQ
+660 
-670 IKTLGIT
+670 
-677 FAGIFILLLILF
+677 
-689 KSLSWSIVAA
+689 
-699 IPNFTAAL
+699 
-707 FILGS
+707 
-712 LGLFNIPLD
+712 
-721 MMTITIASITVGIA
+721 
-735 IDNSIH
+735 
-741 YIYRFREEFKI
+741 
-752 NKNYKKTIEICH
+752 
-764 KSVGKAIVNASLTI
+764 
-778 VFGFSIL
+778 L
-785 IFSNFIPS
+785 IF
-793 IYFGI
+793 YYH
-798 FTGLAMLTAMT
+798 
-809 LVLTLMPQ
+809 
-817 LIAIIKPFKNG
+817 

>member
-1 MRKSVHLLNM
+1 M

-26 LILVTLILIFSF
+26 LILIALILIFSF

-92 SLKELKKFVDEIN
+92 SLKELRKFVDEIN

-185 ALKTNKNF
+185 ALKTNKIF
-193 LDKQQNNKL
+193 LDKQQNSKL

-208 DFEAHNKILEKLK
+208 EFESQNKILEKLK
-221 KEHNKNLELYN
+221 KEHNKNLEFYN

-293 VFPLL
+293 IFPLL
-298 SCFLSIAIMVGMLGY
+298 SCLLSIAIMVGMLGY

-322 SNFISLMLILTMEI
+322 SNFISIMLILTMEI

-355 ENYLAYLTTTK
+355 ENYLTYLTTTK

-381 FLSFIFCDI
+381 FLSLIFCDI

-429 HESKDSKLA
+429 HQSKESKLA
-438 EIFATIALN
+438 EIFSSIALN
-447 QKLLVL
+447 QRFLVL
-453 AFSSIILI
+453 AFSTIILI
-461 LSIYGMTRLKV
+461 LSIYGLTKLKV

-506 LKFKDSDTKNNKN
+506 LKFKDSDSKSNKN

-524 QGSDSNEY
+524 QDSDSNEY

-587 ILYSKLPEDIK
+587 ILYSKLPDDIK
-598 RSIVTPYVSI
+598 KSIVTPYVSI

-721 MMTITIASITVGIA
+721 MMTITIASISVGIA

>member
-1 MRKSVHLLNM
+1 M

-26 LILVTLILIFSF
+26 LILIALILIFSF

-92 SLKELKKFVDEIN
+92 SLKELRKFVDEIN

-185 ALKTNKNF
+185 ALKANKIF
-193 LDKQQNNKL
+193 LDKQQNSKF

-208 DFEAHNKILEKLK
+208 EFESQNKILEKLK
-221 KEHNKNLELYN
+221 KEHNKNLEFYN

-293 VFPLL
+293 IFPLL
-298 SCFLSIAIMVGMLGY
+298 SCLLSIAIMVGMLGY

-322 SNFISLMLILTMEI
+322 SNFISIMLILTMEI

-355 ENYLAYLTTTK
+355 ENYLTYLTTTK

-381 FLSFIFCDI
+381 FLSLIFCDI

-429 HESKDSKLA
+429 HESKESKLA
-438 EIFATIALN
+438 EIFSSIALN
-447 QKLLVL
+447 QRFLVL
-453 AFSSIILI
+453 AFSTIILI
-461 LSIYGMTRLKV
+461 LSIYGLTKLKV

-506 LKFKDSDTKNNKN
+506 LKFKDSDSKSNKN

-524 QGSDSNEY
+524 QDSDSNEY

-587 ILYSKLPEDIK
+587 ILYSKLPDDIK
-598 RSIVTPYVSI
+598 KSIVTPYVSI

-721 MMTITIASITVGIA
+721 MMTITIASISVGIA

>member
-1 MRKSVHLLNM
+1 M
-11 NFINQLYKKFLERPK
+11 NFINQIYKKLLEKPKFILFL
-26 LILVTLILIFSF
+26 IVLVFSF

-72 YSSEE
+72 YSSED

-86 KKINEE
+86 KKINNETIQ
-92 SLKELKKFVDEIN
+92 ELKKFVNEID
-105 NIKWVSKSISVLNAP
+105 NIQWVSKTISILNAP
-120 LFESSDL
+120 LFESSDQ
-127 PLIEKIKNIQYIVT
+127 PLIEKINNIQYITT

-150 NELKNSPVY
+150 NELRNSPVY
-159 KKLIINEDATTFGI
+159 KRLIINDDATTFGI
-173 VVYIKDN
+173 VAYIKDN
-180 KEYLS
+180 KKYLS
-185 ALKTNKNF
+185 ALEINKNF
-193 LDKQQNNKL
+193 LDKQKNKKL
-202 SEKDLK
+202 SDK
-208 DFEAHNKILEKLK
+208 DFKEFEKHKLVLEQLK
-221 KEHNKNLELYN
+221 REQNKNLELYN

-270 FGSGVFIFIIITL
+270 FGSGVFVFIIITL

-293 VFPLL
+293 IFPLL
-298 SCFLSIAIMVGMLGY
+298 SCFLSISIMVGMLGY

-355 ENYLAYLTTTK
+355 ENFLTYLTTTK
-366 IFTPILYAVLTTALA
+366 ILTPILYAVLTTALA

-397 WMMTLGLFISLF
+397 LMMTLGLFISLF

-420 KFKPKATPI
+420 KFKPKASPV
-429 HESKDSKLA
+429 HKSKESKIAKFF
-438 EIFATIALN
+438 ETIAIN
-447 QKLLVL
+447 QKFLVL
-453 AFSSIILI
+453 TFSSIIFI

-472 ENSFINYFDKKTE
+472 ENSFINYFDKNTE
-485 IYQGMKLIDEKL
+485 IYKGMKLIDEKL
-497 GGTTPLEII
+497 GGTTPLDII
-506 LKFKDSDTKNNKN
+506 LKFKESESKSTFA
-519 DDDFF
+519 DDEFF
-524 QGSDSNEY
+524 QGSSSDEY

-541 RVNNIVNVH
+541 RINNIVNVH
-550 QYLETLPEIGKVLS
+550 KYLETLPEIGKVLS
-564 FYSVLQLGEKI
+564 FYSVLQLGEKL
-575 NDNKKLGPLEMA
+575 NDNKKLGPLEIA
-587 ILYSKLPEDIK
+587 ILHSKLPEDIK
-598 RSIVTPYVSI
+598 KNIITPYISI
-608 ENNEAR
+608 DDNEAR

-623 PNLNRKELL
+623 PELNRKELL
-632 IKIQKDLEEKLKL
+632 IKIQKDLEEKLQLK
-645 NKDEFKITGILVIFN
+645 KEEFKITGILVIFN

-677 FAGIFILLLILF
+677 FAGIFLLLLILF
-689 KSLSWSIVAA
+689 KSFWWSVVAA

-721 MMTITIASITVGIA
+721 MMTITIASISVGIA

-752 NKNYKKTIEICH
+752 NKNYNRTIQICH
-764 KSVGKAIVNASLTI
+764 RTVGKAIVNASLTI

-785 IFSNFIPS
+785 ILSNFIPS

-817 LIAIIKPFKNG
+817 LILIIKPFKNG